1 MSNKNNR
8 RGMSMKT
15 KWIITGVLCVLA
27 VLTVIVVAAD
37 GCFDFKPG
45 SVKSNNKD
53 VVESAAP
60 ADEKDTSKSGDT
72 HTVFVTAGN
81 GGATDPNGS
90 VSVEDYGSVTI
101 TITPYDGY
109 EIQSVTVDGQDKGA
123 VESYTLSNVT
133 EDHSIIATFVKK
145 VVPTPTPTPAQ
156 ATPEPDDDD
165 DD

>member
-60 ADEKDTSKSGDT
+60 ADEKDTSKSGGT

-109 EIQSVTVDGQDKGA
+109 EIQSVTVDGQDK
-123 VESYTLSNVT
+123 L
-133 EDHSIIATFVKK
+133 HSVKRHRGSQHHRHICQEGSSHAYANAG
-145 VVPTPTPTPAQ
+145 TGNSRAGRR
-156 ATPEPDDDD
+156 
-165 DD
+165 